1 MRLAFVLV
9 CVVMT
14 SMVVSEVAAAKD
26 LYATLKVGRGASKRE
41 IKRAYRKL
49 SRTMHPDKN
58 PDDPE
63 AESKF
68 MEVTRAY
75 EVLTDDKLKAAYD
88 RGGERG
94 LEQAEKQAGGGGG
107 GFNPFAEMF
116 GFGGGGNGGGEKRGP
131 SVEIEFEVSLEE
143 LYSGTELEAQV
154 AKQVICPSC
163 DGSGAEDPDDVATC
177 PVCKG
182 RGVTITRHQMAPGF
196 VQQMQTTCKKCG
208 GKGKIVKSICSACGG
223 AKVVPGSSIIDLY
236 IEAGA
241 PDGHRLEFPMEGDQ
255 APDTVPGDIVF
266 VLRSAPHEFFAR
278 DPNGV
283 DLHTR
288 IAIPLID
295 ALVGFEAEFE
305 HLDGHSYTVE
315 NAGITKPG
323 QILRIEGEG
332 MPHYEISDARGDL
345 FVTVDVVMPKTLST
359 KQKAA
364 LRDILSE

>member
-1 MRLAFVLV
+1 M
-9 CVVMT
+9 
-14 SMVVSEVAAAKD
+14 
-26 LYATLKVGRGASKRE
+26 
-41 IKRAYRKL
+41 
-49 SRTMHPDKN
+49 
-58 PDDPE
+58 
-63 AESKF
+63 
-68 MEVTRAY
+68 
-75 EVLTDDKLKAAYD
+75 
-88 RGGERG
+88 
-94 LEQAEKQAGGGGG
+94 
-107 GFNPFAEMF
+107 
-116 GFGGGGNGGGEKRGP
+116 
-131 SVEIEFEVSLEE
+131 
-143 LYSGTELEAQV
+143 
-154 AKQVICPSC
+154 
-163 DGSGAEDPDDVATC
+163 
-177 PVCKG
+177 
-182 RGVTITRHQMAPGF
+182 
-196 VQQMQTTCKKCG
+196 
-208 GKGKIVKSICSACGG
+208 GKIVKSICSACGG

-255 APDTVPGDIVF
+255 APDTVP
-266 VLRSAPHEFFAR
+266 
-278 DPNGV
+278 V